1 MKKRRKTNS
10 RFHKFIC
17 FALNRIVRTIFRVRV
32 IGEENEP
39 TEGGF
44 LMCANHL
51 SAADP
56 FIITAAASTQICF
69 MSKKELFKI
78 PVIGAAMRGLGA
90 FPVDRRAGDVGAVK
104 HAIKLLK
111 EDKSVGLFP
120 QGTRCPDRDPRE
132 TAVRNGA
139 AMIAYHANAT
149 VLPIFLHR
157 KGNSGKAFRRTT
169 VIIGKPIPFSEFGYD
184 AEKKGEYNRIAGEIF
199 DRICRLGEELESC
212 EK

>member
-17 FALNRIVRTIFRVRV
+17 FILNGIVRGIFRIRV

-56 FIITAAASTQICF
+56 FIITAVSATQICF
-69 MSKKELFKI
+69 MAKKELFRI
-78 PVIGAAMRGLGA
+78 PVIGWAMRALGA
-90 FPVDRRAGDVGAVK
+90 FPVDRSGGDVGAVK
-104 HAIKLLK
+104 HAIQLLK
-111 EDKSVGLFP
+111 EGKSVGMFP
-120 QGTRCPDRDPRE
+120 QGTRQPGRDPRS
-132 TAVRNGA
+132 TSVRNGA
-139 AMIAYHANAT
+139 AMIAYRAEAT
-149 VLPIFLHR
+149 ILPMFIHR
-157 KGNSGKAFRRTT
+157 EGNSAKAFRRTT

-199 DRICRLGEELESC
+199 DRVCKLGEEFESC
-212 EK
+212 ER